1 MTAWTKYAALGS
13 EIYEHIAVAAQDFGI
28 TLYNA
33 PDRNHFT
40 VSTQQMEAAPVLKT
54 T

>member
-1 MTAWTKYAALGS
+1 MTSWTQYAALGS
-13 EIYEHIAVAAQDFGI
+13 EIYEHIAVAAQTFGL

-40 VSTQQMEAAPVLKT
+40 VSSQPEAPTQTQQAS
-54 T
+54 